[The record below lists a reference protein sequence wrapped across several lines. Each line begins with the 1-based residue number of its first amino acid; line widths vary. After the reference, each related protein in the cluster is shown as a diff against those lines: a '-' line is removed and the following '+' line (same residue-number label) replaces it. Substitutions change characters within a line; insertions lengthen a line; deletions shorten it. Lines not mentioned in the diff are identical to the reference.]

1 MIQGQA
7 WVIRFGTSTYMGA
20 IRPLG
25 QQYSKPLNH
34 EKKRLHH
41 QSKVGE
47 TCICKAD
54 AVKSCKRPSS
64 LHVSM
69 RDWWS
74 LAIFGDLFPRV

>member
-34 EKKRLHH
+34 EKK
-41 QSKVGE
+41 
-47 TCICKAD
+47 KA
-54 AVKSCKRPSS
+54 ASS
-64 LHVSM
+64 V
-69 RDWWS
+69 
-74 LAIFGDLFPRV
+74 